1 MVGKKVVKDLV
12 TDYKSKGKKVV
23 SEVVKDYTKKS
34 RKLKW

>member
-1 MVGKKVVKDLV
+1 MVGKKIVKDLV
-12 TDYKSKGKKVV
+12 SNYETKGKKVV

>member
-1 MVGKKVVKDLV
+1 MVKKKIVKDLV
-12 TDYKSKGKKVV
+12 TDYEKKGKKVV